1 MKAKDLTQA
10 DVGKWVTLRARIFN
24 VRDTEHWVS
33 LEFQGDIN
41 PDINYQSI
49 VAVYPDTILEFTT
62 PPPPVQEVGDVFRF
76 LSGGKDNEWTI
87 AAIDGDACL
96 LRYFTHTS
104 ARYPLNPD
112 LWEFVRKG
120 TVA

>member
-76 LSGGKDNEWTI
+76 IGNGAEWTI
-87 AAIDGDACL
+87 SMVDGSACL
-96 LRYFTHTS
+96 LRYLTGHIS
-104 ARYPLNPD
+104 ADYPLNPD